1 MESPKKQTRPEYE
14 VRLFPLAEE
23 DGGGWAAEVPE
34 LPGCFTDGD
43 TPEEALQ
50 NAQQAIEEWLE
61 IARENGRPVPEPKKA
76 RDYLFSGKFTLR
88 IPKSLHRRLAEK
100 AEADGV
106 SLNHYVSTLLAY
118 NHGFESA
125 SSKLPNA
132 PTMLIV
138 NMLPKPILDEYTTQF
153 VQEYDRPMVGWRYLL
168 KWMPTRV
175 VWSRTDD
182 TVRGDR
188 RKGGWMS
195 ALNR

>member
-1 MESPKKQTRPEYE
+1 MESPKKQTRPAYE
-14 VRLFPLAEE
+14 VRLFPLAQE

-106 SLNHYVSTLLAY
+106 SLNHYVSTLLAH

-125 SSKLPNA
+125 RSTSSDA
-132 PTMLIV
+132 ATM
-138 NMLPKPILDEYTTQF
+138 PIFNILAKSVLDLYVTQLTHA
-153 VQEYDRPMVGWRYLL
+153 YNKPMVDWAY
-168 KWMPTRV
+168 KPTVASIRV
-175 VWSRTDD
+175 SWSDIEN
-182 TVRGDR
+182 TVQSDR
-188 RKGGWMS
+188 RNGRWTS
-195 ALNR
+195 AFSR